1 MSSNKEIHDQS
12 KDEDDPITGVIG
24 DSGKYQL
31 LICSLIAFLE
41 VCEGSQS
48 WLKTNVDSFIYD
60 NR

>member
-48 WLKTNVDSFIYD
+48 WLQNKC
-60 NR
+60 R

>member
-1 MSSNKEIHDQS
+1 MSSNKEIHDRS

-48 WLKTNVDSFIYD
+48 WLKKQMLIALYIPI
-60 NR
+60 